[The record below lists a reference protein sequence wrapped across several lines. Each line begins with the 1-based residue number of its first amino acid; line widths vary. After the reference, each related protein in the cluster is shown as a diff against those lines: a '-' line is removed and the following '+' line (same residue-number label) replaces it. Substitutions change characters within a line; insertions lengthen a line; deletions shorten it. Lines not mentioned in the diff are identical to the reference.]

1 MSVRGGATA
10 SSTPL
15 RTPLRDELNI
25 NDEDS
30 WMSEGNERL
39 EKQVYIYVRTEQRHF
54 SSQPFHRG
62 CFVLF
67 KIRRDPKS

>member
-1 MSVRGGATA
+1 MSVRGGAAA

-25 NDEDS
+25 NNEDS

-39 EKQVYIYVRTEQRHF
+39 EKQVDLYI
-54 SSQPFHRG
+54 HRNR
-62 CFVLF
+62 
-67 KIRRDPKS
+67 I